1 MEPSEA
7 NASDNDWYN
16 DPLPGVEF
24 AAALHELR
32 AAAPVV
38 RVTGVGGQL
47 KAFYIVEHA
56 ALAEAF
62 KDAERFPPGLAYQII
77 SKPFIGNTFMSMDEA
92 GNRRWRP
99 PMTPFFR
106 RSTVE
111 ARDDDRIAR
120 YAHKLVDGLAKESEV
135 DFCLAFT
142 RVFSFAVICELLGL
156 PLGRE
161 SEFYQLSMDLMF
173 GGRDLAASQA
183 ADAKFCAYAQPTI
196 AERRLEPKDD
206 VISAWC
212 QVEIEG
218 RRLTDDEILAH
229 MRLFFT
235 AGATTTSDGLGN
247 LVHALLT
254 HPEVWQVCR
263 EDPAQCAKAVE
274 ELLRFNPPV
283 AAQPRFSRADA
294 TVEYRGCEISPNH
307 PMLFGI
313 AAANRDPEVFND
325 PDRFDIERDHKK
337 ILTFGPGLR
346 TCPGMHL
353 ARKNLRVALEVL
365 TERVPDLTFA
375 SEADEIA
382 SRPQGVLLRGPATL
396 RVKLGAVR

>member
-1 MEPSEA
+1 MVSSETITGGR
-7 NASDNDWYN
+7 DWYY
-16 DPLPGVEF
+16 DALPGAEF

-32 AAAPVV
+32 ALGPVV
-38 RVTGVGGQL
+38 PVSGVGGQL
-47 KAFYIVEHA
+47 KAFYVVEHA

-92 GNRRWRP
+92 ENRRWRP
-99 PMTPFFR
+99 PMTPVFR
-106 RSTVE
+106 RQSVE
-111 ARDDDRIAR
+111 AEDDDRIAR
-120 YAHKLVDGLAKESEV
+120 HAHRLVDALAKESEV
-135 DFCLAFT
+135 DLCPLFT
-142 RVFSFAVICELLGL
+142 RVFSFSVICELLGL
-156 PLGRE
+156 PLGSE
-161 SEFYQLSMDLMF
+161 PEFYDLSMDLMF
-173 GGRDLAASQA
+173 GGRDLAASQR
-183 ADAKFCAYAQPTI
+183 ADAKFSAFAAPTI
-196 AERRLEPKDD
+196 DERRLEPKDD

-212 QVEIEG
+212 QLEIAG
-218 RRLTDDEILAH
+218 RHLSDDEILAH

-254 HPEVWQVCR
+254 HPEAWHACR
-263 EDPAQCAKAVE
+263 EDRGQCPKAVE
-274 ELLRFNPPV
+274 EVLRFNPPV

-294 TVEYRGCEISPNH
+294 SVEYRGCHISPNH

-313 AAANRDPEVFND
+313 AAANRDPEVFDD
-325 PDRFDIERDHKK
+325 PDRFDIERDHKQ

-365 TERVPDLTFA
+365 TERVPDLAF
-375 SEADEIA
+375 ADEFA